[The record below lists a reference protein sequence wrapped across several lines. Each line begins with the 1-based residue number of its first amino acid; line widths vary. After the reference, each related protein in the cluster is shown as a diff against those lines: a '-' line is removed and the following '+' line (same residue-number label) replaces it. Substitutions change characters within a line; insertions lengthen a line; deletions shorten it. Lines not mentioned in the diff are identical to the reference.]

1 LYSYKF
7 KIFHSPCLLIFHA
20 STKVFADEVA
30 RIIYQYAKRL
40 EEKYS
45 FFAKD
50 SELSIIN
57 NRKKRHI
64 IVSDEFAGLL
74 ALSAFYYKKTSS
86 CFDIAYAGTMH
97 DCLETCSMQEYE
109 YKSKILLPYAKFSH
123 LHVDAN
129 SIEFSNDYTKLDLGG
144 LVKEYAVDQSV
155 LLLKQLNIT
164 SALID
169 FGGDIA
175 AFGTYDSGKW
185 KIGIQDPD
193 QSEHNLMSISLDKA
207 AVCTSGHSKSFYM
220 IGDTKIS
227 HIISK
232 KKSSHKQVSI
242 LAPTAIDAGI
252 WSTSLLVDERLK
264 VPNHVDVIS
273 LV

>member
-7 KIFHSPCLLIFHA
+7 QIFNSPCLLIFHA

-30 RIIYQYAKRL
+30 GIIYQYSKRL
-40 EEKYS
+40 EDKYS
-45 FFAKD
+45 FFAED
-50 SELSIIN
+50 SELSVLN
-57 NRKKRHI
+57 KRKKRHI

-97 DCLETCSMQEYE
+97 ECVQACSIQEYQ
-109 YKSKILLPYAKFSH
+109 YKNKILLPYAKFSH
-123 LHVDAN
+123 LHIDGN
-129 SIEFSNDYTKLDLGG
+129 SVEFSNDYTKLDLGG

-169 FGGDIA
+169 FGGDVA
-175 AFGTYDSGKW
+175 AFGTYDRAKW
-185 KIGIQDPD
+185 KIGIQDPN

-227 HIISK
+227 HIISEK
-232 KKSSHKQVSI
+232 ESFYKQVSI

-264 VPNHVDVIS
+264 VPDHVDVIS